1 MDNRTNNRQRPA
13 GDAAGRRRPPQ
24 HHHHQPNNASWGDLV
39 EEDTRK
45 LFHIIKKKKDQIKR
59 LEELLEARDN
69 GFSSEFKKSAERICE
84 LEKQNYDLTLSLQH
98 QEKNSKQQF
107 EEMVAKYEAEKQTA
121 SNHIKQVLRQ
131 EVESQVRREY
141 QQKEAQLEKQI
152 HQMGAEL
159 QKMREEQH
167 SLLLTMSDVHTAMT
181 TKDAALQQSQE
192 AWQAKYDA
200 LSETMEENT
209 KRCETQVNEFTIKA
223 SLMEEQIHQRD
234 LEILRLTKDNNCL
247 TNKLTETAQE
257 LTSRADEVLQSQ
269 RAWEEKLQTVKDSLY
284 KQAEERQQS
293 WESQQTQVRVKVEAE
308 IQQRDAEIL
317 RLTEDNNC
325 LANKLTETA
334 QELTSRADE
343 VLQSQRAW
351 EEKLQTVKDSLY
363 KQAEERQQSWESQQT
378 QVRVKVEAEIQQRD
392 AEILRLTEDNNGLLK
407 KLSEK
412 TEELSRKDDEVL
424 QSQRAW
430 EDKCN
435 TLETNITEE
444 LAEKHQAEVKQ
455 LMDEKVELEDLCLY
469 VNKRRRRFL
478 LFPRR
483 SSDDR
488 ETQLQKMKNKMQ
500 QKAAKARGAEKMEEE
515 MEAADCSAQAG
526 HQ

>member
-1 MDNRTNNRQRPA
+1 MDRRTNNRQRPA

-24 HHHHQPNNASWGDLV
+24 HHHHQHNNASWGDLV
-39 EEDTRK
+39 DEENQK
-45 LFHIIKKKKDQIKR
+45 LCHIIKKKKDQIKR
-59 LEELLEARDN
+59 LEELLEARDR
-69 GFSSEFKKSAERICE
+69 GFSSEFKKSAERVCE
-84 LEKQNYDLTLSLQH
+84 LETQNYDLTLSLQR

-107 EEMVAKYEAEKQTA
+107 EEMVAKYEAERQTA

-131 EVESQVRREY
+131 EVESQVRSEY
-141 QQKEAQLEKQI
+141 QQKEAQMEKQI

-159 QKMREEQH
+159 QKIREEKQ
-167 SLLLTMSDVHTAMT
+167 SLLLTLADAHTAMT
-181 TKDAALQQSQE
+181 SKDAALQQSEE
-192 AWQAKYDA
+192 AWQAKYEA
-200 LSETMEENT
+200 LTEKMEENT
-209 KRCETQVNEFTIKA
+209 RRCETQVNEFTIKA

-234 LEILRLTKDNNCL
+234 LEILRLTEDNSCL
-247 TNKLTETAQE
+247 ANKLAETAQE
-257 LTSRADEVLQSQ
+257 LTSRAAELLQSQ
-269 RAWEEKLQTVKDSLY
+269 RAWEETLQTVKDNFY
-284 KQAEERQQS
+284 KEAEESQQS

-308 IQQRDAEIL
+308 IQQKDAEIL
-317 RLTEDNNC
+317 RLTKDNNG
-325 LANKLTETA
+325 LIEQLSEKTE
-334 QELTSRADE
+334 ELTRKDDE
-343 VLQSQRAW
+343 LLQSQRAW
-351 EEKLQTVKDSLY
+351 EETLQTVKDNFY
-363 KQAEERQQSWESQQT
+363 KEAEESQQSWESQQT
-378 QVRVKVEAEIQQRD
+378 QVRVKVEAEIQQKD
-392 AEILRLTEDNNGLLK
+392 AEILRLTEDNNGLIE

-412 TEELSRKDDEVL
+412 TEELTRKDDELL

-430 EDKCN
+430 
-435 TLETNITEE
+435 EE
-444 LAEKHQAEVKQ
+444 LAEKHQAQVKQ

-469 VNKRRRRFL
+469 VNKKRKRFL

>member
-167 SLLLTMSDVHTAMT
+167 SLLLTMSDAHTAMT

-284 KQAEERQQS
+284 KQAEEH
-293 WESQQTQVRVKVEAE
+293 
-308 IQQRDAEIL
+308 
-317 RLTEDNNC
+317 
-325 LANKLTETA
+325 
-334 QELTSRADE
+334 
-343 VLQSQRAW
+343 
-351 EEKLQTVKDSLY
+351 
-363 KQAEERQQSWESQQT
+363 QQSWESQQT

-407 KLSEK
+407 KLLEK